1 MYKKWI
7 HANPHIFQLL
17 EWCKIVS
24 TFCKTEIIVLIFGEG
39 ANCPTKFK
47 ARWQLRYAIKPNRS
61 FLSNLD
67 TVFETSI
74 SKLHLGKIKA
84 CGKRNNASYCN
95 GSTYKI
101 VTLFFCKKVKK
112 TKQKIAWLARK
123 MEWNART
130 SEYEI
135 AELNFIAE

>member
-1 MYKKWI
+1 MRTKSKNMHI
-7 HANPHIFQLL
+7 HLFFNIQNDTKLFQYFEKLRL
-17 EWCKIVS
+17 S
-24 TFCKTEIIVLIFGEG
+24 IVLIFGEG

-101 VTLFFCKKVKK
+101 VTLFFAKKLRKQNKK
-112 TKQKIAWLARK
+112 LHDLHEKWNETREQASTKQR
-123 MEWNART
+123 
-130 SEYEI
+130 S
-135 AELNFIAE
+135 